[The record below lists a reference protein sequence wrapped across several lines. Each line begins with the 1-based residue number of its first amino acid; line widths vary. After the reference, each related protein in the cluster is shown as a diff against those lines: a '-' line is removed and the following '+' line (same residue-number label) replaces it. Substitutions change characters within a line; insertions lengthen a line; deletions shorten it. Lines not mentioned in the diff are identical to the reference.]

1 MYRTVVISYPAWQYG
16 TRYRLVPSFGQVIR
30 YRFDLSYL
38 VQTSLV
44 LYWPALTHPDLSWP
58 ILTYPDLSRPIL
70 TCPSFLLLLDISV
83 LFQIS
88 NIFQVSLIFEFS
100 KIYHF
105 NCLMFPKYLSH
116 ITYSNFL
123 RGGVTKKKP
132 GKFGK
137 NSQLGLT
144 PPPPRIIQNFWN
156 FRTFWKLPPPPLGSN
171 SELFEFQTFLIKV
184 LLQNNWNSDIFEKLR
199 PPP

>member
-44 LYWPALTHPDLSWP
+44 LYWPALTHPHPSW
-58 ILTYPDLSRPIL
+58 PIL

-123 RGGVTKKKP
+123 RGGVTKKKT
-132 GKFGK
+132 GKFGE

-144 PPPPRIIQNFWN
+144 PPPRIIQNFLNFRNFWKFRTHSPRIK
-156 FRTFWKLPPPPLGSN
+156 FRTFW
-171 SELFEFQTFLIKV
+171 I
-184 LLQNNWNSDIFEKLR
+184 SDISYKGNIAK
-199 PPP
+199 